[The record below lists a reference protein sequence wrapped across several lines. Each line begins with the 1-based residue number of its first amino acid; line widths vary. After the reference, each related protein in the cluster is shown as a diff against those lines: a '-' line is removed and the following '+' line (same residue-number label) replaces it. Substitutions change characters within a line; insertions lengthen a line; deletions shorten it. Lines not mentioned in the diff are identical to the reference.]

1 MYTTDVTYKGKPAVR
16 YTEAYI
22 DPRTGRR
29 RHVSITL
36 PDRKLTT
43 QRQASDALARRIE
56 LLTTDQDA
64 PARLTVARLVEL
76 YLDHQAHT
84 VRPQTVRS
92 NGLRLRA
99 VVSALGPDTLVT
111 ALSAPYI
118 TRTLMKADDNPTT
131 YNGRLTRLC
140 AVLRWAYRS
149 RYLDRLDYLDGLT
162 RLRDRAPAEARRR
175 RYLEPAELS
184 SLLSGMDSAKW
195 RLVTAT
201 LALTGLRVGELIA
214 LQRRDVDR
222 RASVIRI
229 TKTYSLTLHTVS
241 PMPKTDAGFRD
252 ISIQTELA
260 RVLDAVES
268 LMAYYDRKA
277 GSRSPYY
284 LHEMDGSPLHYESYS
299 KYLRE
304 NAERILG
311 RRVQVHAL
319 RHTHTALM
327 AAAGVPLDVL
337 SRRLGHKTPAVT
349 AGVYMHI
356 TERLKAA
363 DFTAVKDAVLLPDK
377 ARKEGD

>member
-36 PDRKLTT
+36 PDRKLST

-64 PARLTVARLVEL
+64 PARLTVARLVDL

-118 TRTLMKADDNPTT
+118 TRALMTADDNPTT

-149 RYLDRLDYLDGLT
+149 RYIDHLDYLDGLT
-162 RLRDRAPAEARRR
+162 RLRDRAPAEARRQK
-175 RYLEPAELS
+175 YLEPAELS

-195 RLVTAT
+195 RLVTAV

-222 RASVIRI
+222 RAGVIRV
-229 TKTYSLTLHTVS
+229 TKTYSLTLHQVS

-252 ISIQTELA
+252 VSIQTELA
-260 RVLDAVES
+260 RVLDAAES

-284 LHEMDGSPLHYESYS
+284 VHEMDGSPLHYETYA

-304 NAERILG
+304 NSERILG

-356 TERLKAA
+356 TAGLRAA